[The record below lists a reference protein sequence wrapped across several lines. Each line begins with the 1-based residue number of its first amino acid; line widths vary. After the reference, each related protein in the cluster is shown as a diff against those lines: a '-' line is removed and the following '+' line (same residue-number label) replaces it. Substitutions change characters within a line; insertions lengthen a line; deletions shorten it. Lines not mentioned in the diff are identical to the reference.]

1 MANDVRFITPT
12 TALRSIIEHAGET
25 GHAYYL
31 ESAVA
36 VSICQELIRLRE
48 EQQRYRKISVFME
61 SAYVFMAG
69 IGSRGIEI
77 ISSPGYWRIG
87 DKRFIELE
95 DAIAFAVPDISDR
108 EWEHHVE
115 KTKS

>member
-1 MANDVRFITPT
+1 MAQSNDDLASLVNLANHTGDT
-12 TALRSIIEHAGET
+12 VCLRSAE
-25 GHAYYL
+25 L
-31 ESAVA
+31 
-36 VSICQELIRLRE
+36 VSVCQELIRLRE

-77 ISSPGYWRIG
+77 ISSPGYWQIG
-87 DKRFIELE
+87 DKQFVELE
-95 DAIAFAVPDISDR
+95 DAIVFAVPDVSDR